1 MEPTPKKSPRFL
13 LPSLPDAMAVAG
25 LVLLGYGIHLYS
37 TALCWSVVGALLLV
51 GGLLGHLTAKRGPTD
66 AA

>member
-1 MEPTPKKSPRFL
+1 MEPTPKKRLRIL

-37 TALCWSVVGALLLV
+37 PALCWSVIGALLLIA
-51 GGLLGHLTAKRGPTD
+51 GILGHLTSKRGPTD